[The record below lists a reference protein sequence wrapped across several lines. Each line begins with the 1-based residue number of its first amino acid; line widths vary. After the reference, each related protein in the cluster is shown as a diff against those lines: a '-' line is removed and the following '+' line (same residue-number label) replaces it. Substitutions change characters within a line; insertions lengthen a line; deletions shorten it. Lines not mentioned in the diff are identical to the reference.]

1 MISHLTKLNVAD
13 NSGALV
19 VECIKILSQRRWANI
34 GDEILATVQKRH
46 LDPTYIRHIKR
57 PLKKGMIVRAIIIRT
72 KKGVIRPNGI
82 QISFDD
88 NAVVLYSKKTEN
100 LLGSRV
106 IGPVARELRKW
117 NYLKVL
123 SVAERVI

>member
-13 NSGALV
+13 NSGALI
-19 VECIKILSQRRWANI
+19 VECIKILSQARWANI
-34 GDEILATVQKRH
+34 GDEILVTVQKRH

-57 PLKKGMIVRAIIIRT
+57 PLKKGRIVRRIIIRSKT
-72 KKGVIRPNGI
+72 GIVRPNGI
-82 QISFDD
+82 RISFDE
-88 NAVVLYSKKTEN
+88 NAVVLYSKER

-106 IGPVARELRKW
+106 NGSVVRELRKW

-123 SVAERVI
+123 SLAERVL